1 MAQLS
6 GIEVRHRTTCACR
19 TGGKCNC
26 KPAYQASVWSAR
38 DQKRLR
44 KTFPT
49 LAAAR
54 AWRAEAQTAIHRGT
68 MRGPV
73 AITVREA
80 GNALIEGMRSGG
92 VRTRSGDRYKPSAIR
107 GYEAALR
114 DRIVPILGGKRLG
127 DVQRRDVQRLADDL
141 LAEGRDPSTIRNALM
156 PLRVIY
162 RRALEDGDVA
172 INPCTSLRLPAVRGR
187 RERIASPDEA
197 QQLLAA
203 LPERDR
209 PIWAT
214 ALFAG
219 LRRGEL
225 MALRWED
232 VDLAAG
238 VIRIERSYD
247 DKGRVEIEPKSRAG
261 QRTIPIVGAL
271 RDVLVEHKARQSRD
285 EGLVFGSSAET
296 PFQPSNLWR
305 RAQRA
310 WKRADLEPIGLHE
323 ARHTFASVLIA
334 AGVNAKAITTYM
346 GHASIQTTYDLY
358 GKLMPGSESEA
369 AALVD
374 AYLARADTQARLDQL
389 GRRPPAADTETG

>member
-1 MAQLS
+1 MAQLA
-6 GIEVRHRTTCACR
+6 GIEVRHRTTCATR
-19 TGGKCNC
+19 SGGKCSC
-26 KPAYQASVWSAR
+26 KPGYQASVWSASER
-38 DQKRLR
+38 KRLR
-44 KTFPT
+44 RTFPT

-54 AWRAEAQTAIHRGT
+54 AWRAEAQTAIRRGT
-68 MRGPV
+68 MRAQV
-73 AITVREA
+73 ATTIREA
-80 GNALIEGMRSGG
+80 GDALIEGMRSGR

-114 DRIVPILGGKRLG
+114 DRIVPVLGGKRLG
-127 DVQRRDVQRLADDL
+127 DLQRREVQRIADDL

-156 PLRVIY
+156 PLRVIC
-162 RRALEDGDVA
+162 RRAVEDGDVA
-172 INPCTSLRLPAVRGR
+172 VNPCTNLRLPVVRGR
-187 RERIASPDEA
+187 RERITSPDEA

-203 LPERDR
+203 LAERDR
-209 PIWAT
+209 PIWAA

-232 VDLAAG
+232 VNLAAG
-238 VIRIERSYD
+238 VIRVERSYD
-247 DKGRVEIEPKSRAG
+247 DKGRMEIEPKSRAG

-271 RDVLVEHKARQSRD
+271 RDVLVEHKARQGRD
-285 EGLVFGSSAET
+285 DGLVFGSSAER

-310 WKRADLEPIGLHE
+310 WKRAGLEPIGLHE

-334 AGVNAKAITTYM
+334 AGVNAKALTTYM

-374 AYLARADTQARLDQL
+374 AYLARVDTKSRLDQL
-389 GRRPPAADTETG
+389 GSSES

>member
-6 GIEVRHRTTCACR
+6 GIDVRHRTTCATR
-19 TGGKCNC
+19 SGGKCNC

-44 KTFPT
+44 KTFST
-49 LAAAR
+49 LSAAR
-54 AWRAEAQTAIHRGT
+54 AWRAEAQTAIRRGT
-68 MRGPV
+68 MRSPV

-80 GNALIEGMRSGG
+80 GEELVEGMRSGR

-114 DRIVPILGGKRLG
+114 DRLVPILGGKRLG
-127 DVQRRDVQRLADDL
+127 DVQRRDIQRIADDL
-141 LAEGRDPSTIRNALM
+141 LADGRDPSTIRNALM

-162 RRALEDGDVA
+162 RRAVEDGDVA
-172 INPCTSLRLPAVRGR
+172 VNPCTNLRLPAVRGR
-187 RERIASPDEA
+187 RERIASPEEA
-197 QQLLAA
+197 QRLLAA

-209 PIWAT
+209 ALWAT
-214 ALFAG
+214 ALYAG

-232 VDLAAG
+232 VDLPAG
-238 VIRIERSYD
+238 VIRVERAYD

-261 QRTIPIVGAL
+261 RRTVPIVGAL
-271 RDVLVEHKARQSRD
+271 RDVLVDRKARQGR
-285 EGLVFGSSAET
+285 EAGLVFGTSAET
-296 PFQPSNLWR
+296 PFQPSNVWR
-305 RAQRA
+305 RAQTA
-310 WKRADLEPIGLHE
+310 WKRAALEPIGLHE

-334 AGVNAKAITTYM
+334 AGVNAKALTTYM

-374 AYLARADTQARLDQL
+374 AYLARADTQARLAQLDDPSAGDQI
-389 GRRPPAADTETG
+389 A